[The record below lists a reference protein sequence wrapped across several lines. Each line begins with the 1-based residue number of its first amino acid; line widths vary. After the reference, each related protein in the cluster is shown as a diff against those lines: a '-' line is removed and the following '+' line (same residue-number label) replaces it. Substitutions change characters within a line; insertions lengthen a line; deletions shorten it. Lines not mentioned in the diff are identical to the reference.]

1 MLSIDV
7 ATETH
12 ARLFWS
18 GGSQAVRLPKAM
30 RLPGKEV
37 IVRRRGAAIILEPLP
52 DADNWTGFWDRIVL
66 LSRPIRRGK
75 TRPAE
80 RRAPL

>member
-1 MLSIDV
+1 V
-7 ATETH
+7 VTETH

-37 IVRRRGAAIILEPLP
+37 IVRRRGAAVILEPLP
-52 DADNWTGFWDRIVL
+52 DADDWTGFWDRMVRL
-66 LSRPIRRGK
+66 ARPIRRGK
-75 TRPAE
+75 TRAAE

>member
-1 MLSIDV
+1 MV
-7 ATETH
+7 TEAH

-30 RLPGKEV
+30 RLPGKQV
-37 IVRRRGAAIILEPLP
+37 IVRRRGPAIILEPLS
-52 DADNWTGFWDRIVL
+52 DTDDWAGFWDRLVPL
-66 LSRPIRRGK
+66 ARPIRRGK

-80 RRAPL
+80 QRTPL